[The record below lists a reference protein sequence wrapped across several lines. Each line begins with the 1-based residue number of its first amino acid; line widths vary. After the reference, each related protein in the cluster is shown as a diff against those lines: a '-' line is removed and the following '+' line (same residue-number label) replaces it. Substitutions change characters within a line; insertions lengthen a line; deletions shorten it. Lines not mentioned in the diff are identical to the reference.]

1 MNDINKKKVIGV
13 ILAYKHA
20 SFLEGLYEKLPLDIL
35 DEVII
40 TNDESGDNTEE
51 IAKKL
56 GIPCFSHSQLGY
68 GGNMKYGMKKALE
81 RGADYVVEIHG
92 DGQYDP
98 SFIRPAL
105 EQMRQ
110 GCDLVLGTRFID
122 MRQPL
127 RDGMPMIKY
136 IANICLTFIQRFVIG
151 VHVSEFHTGARIYSK
166 KAIEASDFTHTSN
179 NFLFGF
185 ESIAQI
191 GYHRLKVGEV
201 PVRCYYNQE
210 HTSISLKNSA
220 IYAIASFKVLFF
232 FIIARLGFRTK
243 LFHK

>member
-1 MNDINKKKVIGV
+1 MNDVNKKKVIGV

-20 SFLEGLYEKLPLDIL
+20 SFLESLYQKLPLDIL

-40 TNDESGDNTEE
+40 TNDESGDTTEE
-51 IAKKL
+51 IARKL

-98 SFIRPAL
+98 SFIHPAL
-105 EQMRQ
+105 EKMKQ
-110 GCDLVLGTRFID
+110 GCDLVLGTRFMD
-122 MRQPL
+122 MSQPL

-136 IANICLTFIQRFVIG
+136 IANICLTSIERLVLRAR
-151 VHVSEFHTGARIYSK
+151 VSEFHTGARVYSK
-166 KAIEASDFTHTSN
+166 KAIETSDFTYTSN
-179 NFLFGF
+179 DFLFGF

-191 GYHRLKVGEV
+191 RYHRLKIGEV

-220 IYAIASFKVLFF
+220 IYAIASFKVLLI
-232 FIIARLGFRTK
+232 FIVARLGFKTK
-243 LFHK
+243 LFHT